1 MNKYKI
7 HLNNRYQ
14 WLILQDQNVYLFR
27 HNFNLWTCQSTLIT
41 IIVQILCVFEKVQ
54 KQHYLKSKMDIQ
66 HQDNNFL
73 KYYIHFTLFNLTMS
87 YCLQQRFYRYRQS
100 LHEPSLLSLIFIQ
113 TIFKQKNMKVQD
125 QNFLKQISI
134 ILIFVAN
141 LTQCFWW
148 IFLATNLMSTIN
160 YELFI
165 LQIVCILARICQYYI
180 IRRGLDYN
188 IFLHVVSL
196 LYFVIYVES
205 LLILNY
211 TQTFYIVTNCLL
223 MIINYNT
230 YLKKARQKS
239 SLICRLGLPTYL
251 FIRTIWMVV
260 CSQNYQTLECLTLI
274 GVVLVHQGIKNY
286 KKFGKYERFPQNFYL
301 KTFKQGQ
308 IIQNQ
313 QNEETPAPAK
323 NYLMH
328 SLIRSQS
335 KITLVQSPKKY
346 FTIQLKDL
354 PDELKLKRYSHLTSF
369 SKSQKNIL
377 SQGNSQYQMLQ
388 LYSNLINIFPYG
400 ILIINEHQSINFI
413 NNKCEKILECQGI
426 EQVLEKVK
434 MCVNTAKI
442 QENVSETSNK
452 QQKKQHHYQLLQQ
465 IIKKLQISNNSVD
478 VLDIILQPQKYFGIL
493 GQNESQFYKDFQQA
507 FHQQI
512 FIYEWLIK
520 SEQTQ
525 QNYQKK
531 LKLIIMPTSMT
542 NQQQEYISASSQFKS
557 SIKSHISNNQ
567 SDQERPVMLIII
579 KNVTNKYKCQQM
591 RDEQIIHHS
600 LIKSFSHELRTPL
613 NSCYQML
620 NLMRCQQISKAFSNY
635 IDIAQCSITLLIHQI
650 NDILDY
656 AALQSFSFNY
666 NIANFKI
673 NQITQEIE
681 DLYKLQ
687 VSQKN
692 IALTIKVSDYLAGR
706 IFRNDKQRIIQLLVN
721 LLNNAIK
728 FTPQGGSIF
737 LSVIEVDQQYINFS
751 VKDNG
756 IGIDEHKL
764 NKIQNCLHNTIEF
777 GAVLKSHSKIKQP
790 GLGLIIA
797 AKLIEGLTESKENK
811 LTLSSKKNKGTMVQ
825 FQIEDLQQTNLQSIY
840 LSNQQGEKLNN
851 LVNRQENNVQNLDQD
866 KVFSL
871 SNKTLKL
878 DNDVNLQEGKSESF
892 ITLRLNDSE
901 KQPEIFLPISPEYFS
916 KKILDYH
923 NKIQKQLPEDYFQNA
938 DILCQNCVHIL
949 IVDDIPFNQIALK
962 MILSKYK
969 IEVDQAFDGFQAI
982 EKVKQKMLKHCQNYK
997 LIFMDIE
1004 MPGMD
1009 GFQAS
1014 QQVNFQDTKQI
1025 LELTSNQAFIV
1036 ICSAYDTQENIQ
1048 QGKNIGINTF
1058 LQKPVKQDEL
1068 NVLLGTVFKIESN
1081 SNFYFQ
1087 Q

>member
-1 MNKYKI
+1 M
-7 HLNNRYQ
+7 
-14 WLILQDQNVYLFR
+14 
-27 HNFNLWTCQSTLIT
+27 
-41 IIVQILCVFEKVQ
+41 
-54 KQHYLKSKMDIQ
+54 
-66 HQDNNFL
+66 
-73 KYYIHFTLFNLTMS
+73 
-87 YCLQQRFYRYRQS
+87 
-100 LHEPSLLSLIFIQ
+100 
-113 TIFKQKNMKVQD
+113 
-125 QNFLKQISI
+125 
-134 ILIFVAN
+134 
-141 LTQCFWW
+141 
-148 IFLATNLMSTIN
+148 
-160 YELFI
+160 
-165 LQIVCILARICQYYI
+165 
-180 IRRGLDYN
+180 
-188 IFLHVVSL
+188 VVS
-196 LYFVIYVES
+196 S
-205 LLILNY
+205 L
-211 TQTFYIVTNCLL
+211 
-223 MIINYNT
+223 
-230 YLKKARQKS
+230 
-239 SLICRLGLPTYL
+239 
-251 FIRTIWMVV
+251 
-260 CSQNYQTLECLTLI
+260 NYQTLECLTLI
-274 GVVLVHQGIKNY
+274 GVVFIHQVIKNCKKFRKY
-286 KKFGKYERFPQNFYL
+286 KKFPQNFYL
-301 KTFKQGQ
+301 KTFQKGQ
-308 IIQNQ
+308 ILQNQ
-313 QNEETPAPAK
+313 QNEETPAPGQ
-323 NYLMH
+323 NCLMQ

-335 KITLVQSPKKY
+335 KMTLVQSPKKY

-354 PDELKLKRYSHLTSF
+354 PNELKLKRYSNLTSF

-377 SQGNSQYQMLQ
+377 NQGNSQYQMLQ

-400 ILIINEHQSINFI
+400 ILIINEHQSINYI

-426 EQVLEKVK
+426 DQVLEKVK
-434 MCVNTAKI
+434 MCVNTAKM

-465 IIKKLQISNNSVD
+465 IIKKLQINNSSVD

-493 GQNESQFYKDFQQA
+493 GQNENQFYKDFQEA

-557 SIKSHISNNQ
+557 SIKSHISNNY
-567 SDQERPVMLIII
+567 SDQEHPVMLIII
-579 KNVTNKYKCQQM
+579 KNVTNKFKCQQM

-620 NLMRCQQISKAFSNY
+620 NLMKCQPISKAFSNY

-666 NIANFKI
+666 NISNFKI

-687 VSQKN
+687 ASQKH
-692 IALTIKVSDYLAGR
+692 ITLTIKVSDYLAGR

-728 FTPQGGSIF
+728 FTPQGGSIC
-737 LSVIEVDQQYINFS
+737 LNVIEVDQQYINFS

-756 IGIDEHKL
+756 IGIDERKL
-764 NKIQNCLHNTIEF
+764 SQIQNCLHDTIEF

-790 GLGLIIA
+790 GLGIIIA

-811 LTLSSKKNKGTMVQ
+811 LSISSKKNKGTMVQ
-825 FQIEDLQQTNLQSIY
+825 FQIEDLQKTNLQSIY
-840 LSNQQGEKLNN
+840 LSNQQSQKLNN
-851 LVNRQENNVQNLDQD
+851 LVNRQENNVQNLDQN
-866 KVFSL
+866 KIFSL
-871 SNKTLKL
+871 SNKTLKFE
-878 DNDVNLQEGKSESF
+878 NEINHQEGKSESF

-916 KKILDYH
+916 KKILDLH
-923 NKIQKQLPEDYFQNA
+923 NKIQKSLPEDYFQNA

-982 EKVKQKMLKHCQNYK
+982 EKVKQKMQKHCQHYK
-997 LIFMDIE
+997 IIFMDIE

-1014 QQVNFQDTKQI
+1014 QQI

-1068 NVLLGTVFKIESN
+1068 NVLLGTVFKIESI
-1081 SNFYFQ
+1081 SNFYLQ
-1087 Q
+1087 QSNFHQG